1 MIVMSLFSWLDRWDE
16 ERAAIDDAAKRVETV
31 EVGASLAFE
40 DAPVGAGLDVLQ
52 QLVAKHCGRAG
63 EYYASPRPLR
73 TDFTFDGE
81 LLTFQSAIRTES
93 PESDLVCA
101 RVIEKAGRRGA
112 VIVLP
117 HWSAPTWGY
126 QRFVRHLSRVGLT
139 AVEVALPYHGVRMRD
154 GALIADH
161 FLSANLG
168 RTIRSVR
175 QAVVDTI
182 DIVTW
187 LTQRGHD
194 RIAVIGLSLGS
205 CIAGLVGAHDPRVR
219 CSALFLTAGDFAEVT
234 WTGRATRHIRRAV
247 ETEMTLDQLRSV
259 WSIISTET
267 FAREFA
273 RPGHDALVISGTRDT
288 VVKPYLTRRFID
300 QLNAS
305 GARFGW
311 TRLGCGHYSLARAPF
326 SILAFLRLLY
336 FFQRCGLFRKA

>member
-1 MIVMSLFSWLDRWDE
+1 MISFLSPSLDRWDE
-16 ERAAIDDAAKRVETV
+16 QRATMDDAAKSVEKV
-31 EVGASLAFE
+31 ELGASLAFE
-40 DAPVGAGLDVLQ
+40 EAPLDGGLDVLQ
-52 QLVAKHCGRAG
+52 QLVLKHCGRAS
-63 EYYASPRPLR
+63 EFYAPRPSR
-73 TDFTFDGE
+73 EDFEFDGD
-81 LLTFQSAIRTES
+81 LLTFQSAISTET
-93 PESDLVCA
+93 PESDLVRA
-101 RVIEKAGRRGA
+101 RVIESKRRRAA

-139 AVEVALPYHGVRMRD
+139 AVEVALPYHGVRTRE
-154 GALIADH
+154 GALIADY

-175 QAVVDTI
+175 QAVVDTM

-187 LTQRGHD
+187 LTRRGHD
-194 RIAVIGLSLGS
+194 RVAVIGLSLGS

-219 CSALFLTAGDFAEVT
+219 CSALLLTAGDFAEVT

-273 RPGHDALVISGTRDT
+273 RPGHSALVISGTRDA

-300 QLNAS
+300 QLSAC
-305 GARFGW
+305 GANFGW
-311 TRLGCGHYSLARAPF
+311 MQLECGHYSLARAPF
-326 SILAFLRLLY
+326 GILALVRLLY
-336 FFQRCGLFRKA
+336 FFQRCGLFKKS